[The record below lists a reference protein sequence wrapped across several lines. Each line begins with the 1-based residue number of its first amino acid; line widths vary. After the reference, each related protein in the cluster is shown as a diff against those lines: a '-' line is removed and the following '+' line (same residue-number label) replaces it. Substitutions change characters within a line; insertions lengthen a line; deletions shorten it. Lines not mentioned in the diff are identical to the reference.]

1 MTLLYCFDN
10 FYYDPDAVREYALSL
25 EYESLENIGIFPG
38 SRTENLHKIDQN
50 FFHQAS
56 SKLFGM
62 FTDDTLDWCVKMTFQ
77 KIWNYSDDKESNL
90 NKGWIHKD
98 SSHMAAVVY
107 LDPDPDPD
115 SGTSFYALEQRE
127 DYDVGPSGKLRNDFF
142 NYKSCDVS
150 EYERVLINNNS
161 HFNKIGEIKNVYNR
175 IIIYDASTYHAQ
187 SNCWSKT
194 GMRLTQPFF
203 MNCLTPVEQR
213 PLWLKGIGYP
223 ATLL

>member
-25 EYESLENIGIFPG
+25 EYISHENTGIFPG
-38 SRTENLHKIDQN
+38 SRTDFLHQIDPD
-50 FFHQAS
+50 FFDQS
-56 SKLFGM
+56 NSKLFSM
-62 FTDDTLDWCVKMTFQ
+62 FTFDDLSWSVKSTFH

-107 LDPDPDPD
+107 LDPDPYPD
-115 SGTSFYALEQRE
+115 SGTSFYALKEGE
-127 DYDVGPSGKLRNDFF
+127 DYDARPSGKLRNKFF

-150 EYERVLINNNS
+150 EYERVLLNNNS
-161 HFNKIGEIKNVYNR
+161 QFNKIGEIKNVYNR

-187 SNCWSKT
+187 TSSWSKT
-194 GMRLTQPFF
+194 GMRLTQPIF

-213 PLWLKGIGYP
+213 PLWLRGIGYP
-223 ATLL
+223 ASLV

>member
-25 EYESLENIGIFPG
+25 EYKSLENTGIFPG
-38 SRTENLHKIDQN
+38 SRTDFLHKIEPN
-50 FFHQAS
+50 FFQQAT
-56 SKLFGM
+56 SKLFSM
-62 FTDDTLDWCVKMTFQ
+62 FTDDTLDWSVKIAFQ

-90 NKGWIHKD
+90 NEGWIHKD

-115 SGTSFYALEQRE
+115 SGTSFYSLKEGNTN
-127 DYDVGPSGKLRNDFF
+127 DSSGCNKIRNNFF
-142 NYKSCDVS
+142 NYKSCDAS
-150 EYERVLINNNS
+150 EYERVLVNNNS
-161 HFNKIGEIKNVYNR
+161 QFNKIGEIKNVYNR